1 MSPRI
6 THKQLAGAL
15 NNLATHLET
24 IVEDE
29 TSHYEETEKILR
41 GW

>member
-1 MSPRI
+1 MGE
-6 THKQLAGAL
+6 KA
-15 NNLATHLET
+15 LATHLET

-29 TSHYEETEKILR
+29 TSHFEETEKILR

>member
-1 MSPRI
+1 MSPKI
-6 THKQLAGAL
+6 TRSQLAAAL
-15 NNLATHLET
+15 NNLAMHLET